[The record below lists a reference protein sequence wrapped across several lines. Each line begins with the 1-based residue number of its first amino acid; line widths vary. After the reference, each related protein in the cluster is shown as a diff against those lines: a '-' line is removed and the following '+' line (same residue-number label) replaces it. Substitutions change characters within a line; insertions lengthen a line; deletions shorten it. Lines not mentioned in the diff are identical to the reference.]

1 MPKLKTHK
9 SSFKR
14 VARLSGTG
22 KLMMR
27 KMSVAHRARFKSKRA
42 KQLST
47 QNFVS
52 TGLIAKKIIRMAFR

>member
-14 VARLSGTG
+14 MVRLSSNG
-22 KLMMR
+22 KLVMR

-47 QNFVS
+47 QNIVVVGR
-52 TGLIAKKIIRMAFR
+52 TAKKLQKIAFR